1 MAKGQPAHRMA
12 LVFAAERIEDAKQRA
27 RQLERREFK
36 RREHMHEKDRAASA
50 DRLSTLA
57 TIQDFLEVAAK
68 AIEQHRST
76 DPN

>member
-12 LVFAAERIEDAKQRA
+12 LVFAAERIEDARA
-27 RQLERREFK
+27 RAEQLERREFK
-36 RREHMHEKDRAASA
+36 RREHMHDKDRAATA
-50 DRLSTLA
+50 DRLTTLA
-57 TIQDFLEVAAK
+57 TIQNCLEAAAK